1 MLIDTH
7 THLYPEK
14 ISTKVVE
21 LLREH
26 YGLPVPHKG
35 TINEYQQI
43 KKQHN
48 VKAAIFFTAAT
59 CPSQV
64 PNANKWAKLNT
75 QKGMI
80 GFGTL
85 HPDDENSDVQ
95 IKWLKEAGIKG
106 IKFHPDFQQFF
117 IDDEKALNLYE
128 KLAKDFIVIFHVG
141 DDNAPH
147 KVHYSSPQRLNK
159 VLDLVPGLKIIAAH
173 MGGYQMWQDSLKYL
187 CGKNL
192 YFDTSSCAGILN
204 DDIFRLLIK
213 EHGYH
218 KVLLGSDYPFS
229 EPHTEC
235 LKLAKMGL
243 NSYEYEAIIGKNAEL
258 LLSKLGI

>member
-14 ISTKVVE
+14 ISSKVVE

-26 YGLPVPHKG
+26 YCLPVPYQG
-35 TINEYQQI
+35 TISEYQHI
-43 KKQHN
+43 IHQHH
-48 VKAAIFFTAAT
+48 VDAAIFFTAAT
-59 CPSQV
+59 CPAQV
-64 PNANKWAKLNT
+64 RSANRWAKLNT
-75 QKGMI
+75 NKEMI

-85 HPDDENSDVQ
+85 HPDDQNADAE

-106 IKFHPDFQQFF
+106 IKFHPDFQHFF
-117 IDDEKALNLYE
+117 IDDDNALKLYQ

-147 KVHYSSPQRLNK
+147 KVHYSSPQRLRK
-159 VLDLVPGLKIIAAH
+159 VLDLLPGLKVIAAH

-192 YFDTSSCAGILN
+192 FFDTSSCAGILP
-204 DDIFRLLIK
+204 DDTFQLIIK
-213 EHGYH
+213 EHGYN
-218 KVLLGSDYPFS
+218 KILLGSDYPFS
-229 EPHTEC
+229 EPHIEC
-235 LKLAKMGL
+235 LKLAKLGL
-243 NSYEYEAIIGKNAEL
+243 KNQEYEAIIGGNAEKL
-258 LLSKLGI
+258 LHHLGI